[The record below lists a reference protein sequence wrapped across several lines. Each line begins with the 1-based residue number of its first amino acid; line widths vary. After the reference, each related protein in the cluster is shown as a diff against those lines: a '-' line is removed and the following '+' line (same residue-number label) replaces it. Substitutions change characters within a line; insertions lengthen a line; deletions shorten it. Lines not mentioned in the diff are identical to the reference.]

1 MGMLQSRLLLLSAAV
16 LWSTAGA
23 AMKLCQLSGIQIACG
38 RSFVAGLFLLL
49 VVPEARRRPTR
60 AVWLTAFTYAAT
72 VGLFAVSN
80 KLTTAANAIF
90 LQSTAPLWVM
100 LASARW
106 LGERP
111 TRAELAAV
119 PIYVLGLSLFF
130 VDELSPGQLTGN
142 LVAVAAGIAFALCI
156 VGFRALSTARIAGS
170 PAAGSAGSAATAL
183 VLGNG
188 LTALCALPL
197 WFTGPEPRLTDLW
210 ILAYLGVFQL
220 GLAYLCFVRG
230 VARTRA
236 LEASLLVLLEPVLN
250 PVWTFLLAGE
260 RPGPWALGGAAIVL
274 VATVWR
280 ITAPVFSAR
289 SALRPGVPGAAR

>member
-1 MGMLQSRLLLLSAAV
+1 MLQSRLLLLSAAV

-60 AVWLTAFTYAAT
+60 AVWLTAVTYAAT

-106 LGERP
+106 LRERP
-111 TRAELAAV
+111 TRAELASV

-130 VDELSPGQLTGN
+130 LDELSPGQLTGN

-156 VGFRALSTARIAGS
+156 VGFRSIATAK
-170 PAAGSAGSAATAL
+170 SAGSARAGSTATAL

-197 WFTGPEPRLTDLW
+197 WFTGPEPRPTDLW

-260 RPGPWALGGAAIVL
+260 RPGPWALAGGAIVL

-289 SALRPGVPGAAR
+289 SAARAGVPGATS

>member
-49 VVPEARRRPTR
+49 AVPEARQRPTR
-60 AVWLTAFTYAAT
+60 WVWVTAFTYAAT

-100 LASARW
+100 LTSPRW
-106 LGERP
+106 LGERS
-111 TRAELAAV
+111 TRAELLSV
-119 PIYVLGLSLFF
+119 PIYVLGLGLFF

-142 LVAVAAGIAFALCI
+142 LVAVAAGIAFASCI
-156 VGFRALSTARIAGS
+156 VGFRRISLAR
-170 PAAGSAGSAATAL
+170 AAGATGSAASAL

-210 ILAYLGVFQL
+210 ILGYLGVFQL

-230 VARTRA
+230 VAATRA

-250 PVWTFLLAGE
+250 PVWTFLFAGE
-260 RPGPWALGGAAIVL
+260 RPGPWALGGGAIVL
-274 VATVWR
+274 AATVWR
-280 ITAPVFSAR
+280 ILAPVFAR
-289 SALRPGVPGAAR
+289 PAVRAGVTDAAS